1 MEIRILYKAVGK
13 PWQEASIDNT
23 LGAMQATVGGYIETA
38 RISKDAVV
46 VCNEEGLIRGL
57 PYNCRVMG
65 TDFVGDIFVVG
76 TKGEEFVDVPVS
88 LADWQKYWIGGGH
101 E

>member
-23 LGAMQATVGGYIETA
+23 LGAMQATVGGDIETV
-38 RISKDAVV
+38 RISKDMVI
-46 VCNEEGLIRGL
+46 VCNEGGQIFGL
-57 PYNCRVMG
+57 PYNSRVMG
-65 TDFVGDIFVVG
+65 VEFCGDIFVVG

-88 LADWQKYWIGGGH
+88 LAAWQRYWIGGGH

>member
-13 PWQEASIDNT
+13 PWQEATIANT

-38 RISKDAVV
+38 RISKDTVV

-65 TDFVGDIFVVG
+65 TDFMGDIFVAG
-76 TKGEEFVDVPVS
+76 TKGEDFVDVPVS
-88 LADWQKYWIGGGH
+88 LGDWLKYWIGG
-101 E
+101 

>member
-38 RISKDAVV
+38 RISKDTVV

-57 PYNCRVMG
+57 PYNTRVMG
-65 TDFVGDIFVVG
+65 TDFVGDILVVG
-76 TKGEEFVDVPVS
+76 TKGEEFTDVPVS
-88 LADWQKYWIGGGH
+88 LEDWQRYWIGGGH